1 MWSKLQAGLQF
12 ESIVGEMITQRK
24 TGSASIF
31 SNQAAF
37 AAEFPFPLARK

>member
-12 ESIVGEMITQRK
+12 DPLVGEMITQRK

-31 SNQAAF
+31 SHQAAL